1 MLQYA
6 YHGTK
11 TMFSI
16 IIIALVQLKIDALI
30 FPTYIFRDYYFPSL
44 ERMMCDLFSRVLDNV
59 FYILYFQKV
68 PERISSSVEFFL
80 RAILPCMPL
89 LQSEKRVWYS
99 LICICLLLNQHFGN
113 KQKQHLCRWKLSSWL
128 MRQGLST

>member
-1 MLQYA
+1 M
-6 YHGTK
+6 HRTK

-16 IIIALVQLKIDALI
+16 IIIALEQLKIDALI
-30 FPTYIFRDYYFPSL
+30 FATTIPFFKITYIIYIFYIF
-44 ERMMCDLFSRVLDNV
+44 LFS
-59 FYILYFQKV
+59 KSV

-89 LQSEKRVWYS
+89 LQSEKRVLYS

-113 KQKQHLCRWKLSSWL
+113 KQMQHLCRWKLSSWL
-128 MRQGLST
+128 MRQGLSTYVDDGW

>member
-1 MLQYA
+1 M
-6 YHGTK
+6 HRTK

-16 IIIALVQLKIDALI
+16 IIIALEQLKIDALI
-30 FPTYIFRDYYFPSL
+30 FATYIHFFKINIYF
-44 ERMMCDLFSRVLDNV
+44 
-59 FYILYFQKV
+59 FYIFYFQKV

-89 LQSEKRVWYS
+89 LQSEKRVLYS

-113 KQKQHLCRWKLSSWL
+113 KQMQHLCRWKLSSWL
-128 MRQGLST
+128 MRQGLSTYVDDGW